1 MVNDIKSAAD
11 RRISTYETWEAVQ
24 SIFYAISKIAG
35 VMIVAFGFAYL
46 TGWEVAASY
55 FSVLGAGWAV
65 RLLTSYQVIDFG
77 YYVVATFSVT
87 TVLQLEALLTGISR
101 PLAIQRL
108 GVVVLIISS
117 LLGIISLRPLS
128 IISTSASIFAL
139 YADSLAWSVL
149 TGIIVGQ
156 SIVVVAISRDIRR
169 VNSIFWGGL
178 SLILMLIVLWAPM
191 QWGEASAKSIDCK
204 IKAAPEILFPGSLR
218 SCELINPVGDRLLV
232 RCKESSTNKYWFSLI
247 SPSNKTYIE
256 SEL

>member
-87 TVLQLEALLTGISR
+87 TLIQLEALLTGISR

-108 GVVVLIISS
+108 AVVVLILS
-117 LLGIISLRPLS
+117 LLFGIISLRP
-128 IISTSASIFAL
+128 
-139 YADSLAWSVL
+139 
-149 TGIIVGQ
+149 
-156 SIVVVAISRDIRR
+156 
-169 VNSIFWGGL
+169 
-178 SLILMLIVLWAPM
+178 
-191 QWGEASAKSIDCK
+191 
-204 IKAAPEILFPGSLR
+204 
-218 SCELINPVGDRLLV
+218 
-232 RCKESSTNKYWFSLI
+232 
-247 SPSNKTYIE
+247 
-256 SEL
+256 